1 MRTRFTWIVGVAAVV
16 SIGVLMSCSSKYSA
30 SSADNG
36 LVVVST
42 QGDAVMQTFSF
53 SVSTGHV
60 SQINNSAGP
69 PTPGIATAVVIDPAG
84 AFAYVATTVTCTPPT
99 TGPGSLPPNASLTGA
114 VQGGILTFPI
124 RSDGKLGVAGAPTY
138 LTGNPAYAAFVAQG
152 FPTCGLDDATNPY
165 PGNQLAA
172 ITMDSSGKYLFVATA
187 PAGVT
192 YTTNLNT
199 TPISTVVTL
208 NSVGIAVY
216 AVNNGSLTQVAGSPF
231 ALPLQPGGP
240 SPSPSALAVTN
251 TVFPNLYA
259 PCSGIPAPTTEALY
273 VTDAVNNFVENFSV
287 SSAGALS
294 FQSQSATGTLPSGV
308 AVDSCN
314 RFAYVSNATSNS
326 VSAYTICNAVSLP
339 VCTAADYSLRGVT
352 GSPFPAGSTPGPL
365 VVHPFGGF
373 VYVMDTG
380 QFALSGYRVSS
391 ADGSLTALS
400 PATVATNS
408 APTAIAIR
416 SDGNWL
422 FVSNFSS
429 ANVSQYAITP
439 ASGSLTPAVPIATD
453 PLPWGVAVK

>member
-53 SVSTGHV
+53 NVSTGHV

-84 AFAYVATTVTCTPPT
+84 AFAYVATEVTCTP
-99 TGPGSLPPNASLTGA
+99 SLPANTSLTGA

-124 RSDGKLGVAGAPTY
+124 KSDGKLGAASAPTY
-138 LTGNPAYAAFVAQG
+138 LTGNPAYSSFVTQG
-152 FPTCGLDDATNPY
+152 FPTCGLDDATNPN
-165 PGNQLAA
+165 PGNQPAA

-192 YTTNLNT
+192 YTTNLDT
-199 TPISTVVTL
+199 TPVSTVVTL

-216 AVNNGSLTQVAGSPF
+216 AVSNGSLSQVAGSPF

-240 SPSPSALAVTN
+240 SPSPTALAVTN
-251 TVFPNLYA
+251 TVFPTLYA
-259 PCSGIPAPTTEALY
+259 PCSGTPAPTTEALY

-294 FQSQSATGTLPSGV
+294 FQSQSATKTLPSGV
-308 AVDSCN
+308 AVDACN
-314 RFAYVSNATSNS
+314 RFAYVSNATSNN
-326 VSAYTICNAVSLP
+326 VSAYTICNSVSLP
-339 VCTAADYSLRGVT
+339 VCTAADYSLRDVV

-373 VYVMDTG
+373 VYVVDTG
-380 QFALSGYRVSS
+380 QFAVSAFRIS
-391 ADGSLTALS
+391 SVAGSLTPLS

-408 APTAIAIR
+408 TPTAIAIR
-416 SDGNWL
+416 GDGNWL
-422 FVSNFSS
+422 FVSNLNA
-429 ANVSQYAITP
+429 ANVSQYAITQ
-439 ASGSLTPAVPIATD
+439 ASGSLTPTVPITTD
-453 PLPWGVAVK
+453 NLPWGVAVK